1 MFRIGEFSKI
11 AQVPASQLRYYD
23 DIGLFSPMRIDSETG
38 YRYYSVQQLA
48 QLNRILAL
56 KDLGFALD
64 PIKRLVEKEVSPE
77 EMRGML
83 ALKKA
88 QIEQTL
94 QAEAVRLRAVES
106 RLQLLDRDG
115 EFQDDDVVLKSL
127 PAHPFLAMRRT
138 YRDLVETLAAI
149 AKMGEMVTQQ
159 VKKKDLNRFAAV
171 IYGDLF
177 DDSNWDLEFGFLLNQ
192 PLDLNVA
199 ISEDAVLEVR
209 ELPAVATAVT
219 AMRFGGPENGHLS
232 YSAIGTWVETHN
244 YRLIGPG
251 REVFVVPPK
260 PGYEAEMVVE
270 IQFPV
275 EAIAA

>member
-23 DIGLFSPMRIDSETG
+23 DIGLFSPMRSDRDTS

-48 QLNRILAL
+48 DLNRILAL
-56 KDLGFALD
+56 KDLGLTLEQ
-64 PIKRLVEKEVSPE
+64 IKSLIEDAVSPDE
-77 EMRGML
+77 IRGML
-83 ALKKA
+83 TLKKA
-88 QIEQTL
+88 QIEQTI

-106 RLQLLDRDG
+106 RLQLLDRKG

-127 PAHPFLAMRRT
+127 PAQPFLSMRRT

-149 AKMGEMVTQQ
+149 TKMGEVVTQQ
-159 VKKKDLNRFAAV
+159 VEAKALGRFAAV

-177 DDSNWDLEFGFLLNQ
+177 EDSNWDLEFGFLLNHS
-192 PLDLNVA
+192 LDLTLP
-199 ISEDAVLEVR
+199 ISSDAVMEVR

-232 YSAIGTWVETHN
+232 YSAIGTWVENHQ
-244 YRLIGPG
+244 YRLVRPG
-251 REVFVVPPK
+251 REVFVVPPR
-260 PGYEAEMVVE
+260 PGHESEMVVE